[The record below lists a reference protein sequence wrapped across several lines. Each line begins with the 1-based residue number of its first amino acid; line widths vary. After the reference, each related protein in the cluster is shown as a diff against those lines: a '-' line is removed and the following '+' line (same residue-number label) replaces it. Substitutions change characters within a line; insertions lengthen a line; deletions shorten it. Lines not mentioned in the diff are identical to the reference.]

1 MAVQIC
7 SSRFSPAFAGMA
19 LKWGSSGHLQ
29 NTLSGKG
36 MNLMRMINWPVV
48 IKFDGDDEL
57 IYVGSEEEWQHDAA
71 SLCYN
76 HQGDDCLVD
85 SSGHIFRLGHLHDDS
100 INTEDTGRQI
110 TLQDFIRLVRI
121 HASSAHHCC
130 IEKISFRT
138 IADGIELVAGM
149 DN

>member
-1 MAVQIC
+1 MAVKQNLTGA
-7 SSRFSPAFAGMA
+7 SQWLFKSAPADLVPLSRE
-19 LKWGSSGHLQ
+19 WR
-29 NTLSGKG
+29 LSGAA
-36 MNLMRMINWPVV
+36 
-48 IKFDGDDEL
+48 
-57 IYVGSEEEWQHDAA
+57 VGICRIRYPEWQHDAA

-85 SSGHIFRLGHLHDDS
+85 SSGHIFRLEHLRDDS
-100 INTEDTGRQI
+100 INTKDTGRQI